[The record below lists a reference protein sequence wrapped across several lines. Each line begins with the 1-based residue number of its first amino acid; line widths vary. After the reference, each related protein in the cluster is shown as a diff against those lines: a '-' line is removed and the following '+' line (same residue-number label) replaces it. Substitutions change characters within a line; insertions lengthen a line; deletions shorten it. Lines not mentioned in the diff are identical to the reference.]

1 MNQEQMMLKMK
12 DMSKLT
18 GEGLLKALL
27 FMLENGRDQLKAHQ
41 ANKSFTGE
49 TQWNKIMATNAPKEL
64 KQFRSNELN
73 LERLKSYLNER
84 GVAFAFRQQKDG
96 KMEFVFESKN
106 KQIVEEVFK
115 ELINDLTDTKKV
127 QNLNK
132 MLLKTPKNM
141 GFEDKLDYYKQRSAQ
156 EIKEKL
162 AKSKSIKA
170 PKKAKEKG
178 ELSK

>member
-1 MNQEQMMLKMK
+1 MMLKMK

-27 FMLENGRDQLKAHQ
+27 FMLENGRDQLKAHH
-41 ANKSFTGE
+41 ANKTFTGE
-49 TQWNKIMATNAPKEL
+49 IQWNKIMATNAPKEL
-64 KQFRSNELN
+64 KLFRTNELN

-84 GVAFAFRQQKDG
+84 GVAFAFRPQKDG

-115 ELINDLTDTKKV
+115 ELINDLTDTKKLG
-127 QNLNK
+127 NLNK

-141 GFEDKLDYYKQRSAQ
+141 GFEDKLTYYKQRSA
-156 EIKEKL
+156 EEVKEKL
-162 AKSKSIKA
+162 AKSKTIKS
-170 PKKAKEKG
+170 PRKSKSKG
-178 ELSK
+178 EISK

>member
-1 MNQEQMMLKMK
+1 
-12 DMSKLT
+12 
-18 GEGLLKALL
+18 
-27 FMLENGRDQLKAHQ
+27 
-41 ANKSFTGE
+41 
-49 TQWNKIMATNAPKEL
+49 
-64 KQFRSNELN
+64 
-73 LERLKSYLNER
+73 
-84 GVAFAFRQQKDG
+84 
-96 KMEFVFESKN
+96 MEFVFESKN

-115 ELINDLTDTKKV
+115 ELINDLTDIKKV

-141 GFEDKLDYYKQRSAQ
+141 GFEDKLAYYKQRSAQ

-170 PKKAKEKG
+170 PKKFKEKG